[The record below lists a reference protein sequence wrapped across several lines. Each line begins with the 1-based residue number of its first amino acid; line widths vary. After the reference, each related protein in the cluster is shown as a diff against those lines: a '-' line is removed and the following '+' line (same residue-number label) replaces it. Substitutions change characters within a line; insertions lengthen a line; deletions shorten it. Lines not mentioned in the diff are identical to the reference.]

1 MNLER
6 IWVKGEGILGGVD
19 GGPGWEWWESRALTC
34 WEAAGCGL
42 KKRSSGRGGA
52 GSFPDCERD
61 SAGVRI
67 KQRFSKAR
75 LLIHFGGEVLKGNME
90 RLVNGLEEP
99 PIL

>member
-1 MNLER
+1 M
-6 IWVKGEGILGGVD
+6 KGEGILGGVD

-42 KKRSSGRGGA
+42 KRDSVIVVGQVLSWTGRGI
-52 GSFPDCERD
+52 PL
-61 SAGVRI
+61 GVRI

-90 RLVNGLEEP
+90 SLVNGLEEP